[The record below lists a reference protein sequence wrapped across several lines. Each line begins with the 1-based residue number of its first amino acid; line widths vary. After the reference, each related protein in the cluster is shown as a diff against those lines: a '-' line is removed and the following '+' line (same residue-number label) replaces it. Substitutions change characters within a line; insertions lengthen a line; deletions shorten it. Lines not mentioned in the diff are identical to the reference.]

1 MLLDSVICAEG
12 PRQKKILSNS
22 CFRIY
27 CAVLAILNVFVK
39 LRLSI
44 QLLLQNLKTMTQKQT
59 HNNLTSN
66 LSYTTARPQLG
77 QSGGQSQLY
86 HEGLAK
92 VDEGKVQIN
101 GEYVR
106 LS

>member
-1 MLLDSVICAEG
+1 MCRGSTAKKDIEQLLFPD
-12 PRQKKILSNS
+12 IL
-22 CFRIY
+22 C
-27 CAVLAILNVFVK
+27 CAILNVFVK

-92 VDEGKVQIN
+92 VDEGKVPIN